1 MMVKVYKNIKMGY
14 QMTYLNFLNCLL
26 WSNLLGVV
34 WANEGHLA
42 PHCSVWPSNRR
53 GFKDLWTK

>member
-1 MMVKVYKNIKMGY
+1 MGY

-34 WANEGHLA
+34 WAHEGHLA